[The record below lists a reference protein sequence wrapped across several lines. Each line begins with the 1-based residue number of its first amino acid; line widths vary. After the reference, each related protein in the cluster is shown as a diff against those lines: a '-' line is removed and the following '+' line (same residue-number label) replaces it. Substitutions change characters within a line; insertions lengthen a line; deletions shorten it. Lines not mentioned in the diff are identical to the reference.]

1 MKKNYLTGANG
12 AAEAVRRGRGTLL
25 AAKESPRIAALIE
38 SARRHGVEV
47 RRVSVEEL
55 NRLTQGA
62 DHRGFALET
71 DSGAGG
77 GGSAGSALPGSGL
90 AGSALAGAASLG
102 DVCRCAGPES
112 LVILLDGIT
121 DPHNL
126 GAVLRCADQFA
137 ADAVIVPRRRS
148 AGARADSLSRASSGA
163 VEWVN
168 LIETPNLDRA
178 LRELKEHG
186 YWVWGADAS
195 GKPVHR
201 ADLRGKTALVIG
213 REGQG
218 LHRLTLQRCDGTVAV
233 PAGGRLDSLNASVAA
248 GIIMYETRRQ
258 QDFPYRSRE

>member
-25 AAKESPRIAALIE
+25 VAKESPRIAALIE
-38 SARRHGVEV
+38 SARRHGVDV
-47 RRVSVEEL
+47 RPVSAEEL
-55 NRLTQGA
+55 TRLTRGA

-71 DSGAGG
+71 DSFTAGVDSAG
-77 GGSAGSALPGSGL
+77 SGSAGAP
-90 AGSALAGAASLG
+90 SLESL
-102 DVCRCAGPES
+102 CRRAGPAS

-168 LIETPNLDRA
+168 LIETSNLDRA

-195 GKPVHR
+195 GRPVHR

-218 LHRLTLQRCDGTVAV
+218 LHRLTHERCDGTIAV

-248 GIIMYETRRQ
+248 GILMYETRRQ
-258 QDFPYRSRE
+258 QDFPYSFGE

>member
-12 AAEAVRRGRGTLL
+12 ATEAVRRGRGTLL
-25 AAKESPRIAALIE
+25 VAKESPRIAALIE
-38 SARRHGVEV
+38 SARRHGVDV
-47 RRVSVEEL
+47 RPVSAEEL
-55 NRLTQGA
+55 TRLTRGA

-71 DSGAGG
+71 ASFTAGFDSAGSGSG
-77 GGSAGSALPGSGL
+77 GSGSAGAP
-90 AGSALAGAASLG
+90 SLESL
-102 DVCRCAGPES
+102 CRCAGPAS

-168 LIETPNLDRA
+168 LIETSNLDRA

-195 GKPVHR
+195 GRPVHQ

-218 LHRLTLQRCDGTVAV
+218 LHRLTHERCDGTIAV
-233 PAGGRLDSLNASVAA
+233 PAGGLLDSLNASVAA
-248 GIIMYETRRQ
+248 GILMYETRRQ
-258 QDFPYRSRE
+258 QDFPYSSRE